1 MTKAKL
7 HYRSVSRLFARRHG
21 DEIYAGYESA
31 YRVERLPSV
40 IDKEPSEFFAGA
52 RFCKED
58 YEHVRSTLGDS
69 RAFCIGWAIAKD
81 ELRNCSSPAHALAD
95 LF

>member
-1 MTKAKL
+1 MPKL
-7 HYRSVSRLFARRHG
+7 ERHYRTVSRLFARRNG
-21 DEIYAGYESA
+21 DEIYDGYESA
-31 YRVERLPSV
+31 YRGERLPAV

-52 RFCKED
+52 RFFKED

-69 RAFCIGWAIAKD
+69 RAFCIGWAVAKE
-81 ELRNCSSPAHALAD
+81 ELRDCSSPAHTLAD

>member
-1 MTKAKL
+1 MTEAKR
-7 HYRSVSRLFARRHG
+7 HFRTVSPSFARRHG
-21 DEIYAGYESA
+21 EEIFDGYASA
-31 YRVERLPSV
+31 RRVERLPSM
-40 IDKEPSEFFAGA
+40 IDKDPEDYFAGA

-69 RAFCIGWAIAKD
+69 RAFCIGWAIAKE
-81 ELRNCSSPAHALAD
+81 ELRDCSSPAHTLAE

>member
-1 MTKAKL
+1 MTKAQR
-7 HYRSVSRLFARRHG
+7 HFRTVSPSFARRHG
-21 DEIYAGYESA
+21 EEIFAGFASA
-31 YRVERLPSV
+31 RRVERLPSV

-69 RAFCIGWAIAKD
+69 RALCIGWAIAKE
-81 ELRNCSSPAHALAD
+81 ELRDCSSPDHALAD

>member
-1 MTKAKL
+1 MAKQER
-7 HYRSVSRLFARRHG
+7 HYRTVLALYAIRNEEELC
-21 DEIYAGYESA
+21 AGYETA
-31 YRVERLPSV
+31 LRVKRMPAGFDLDPWR
-40 IDKEPSEFFAGA
+40 FFTGA

-58 YEHVRSTLGDS
+58 YEHLRQTLGDS

-81 ELRNCSSPAHALAD
+81 ELRYCSSPAHAIAD

>member
-21 DEIYAGYESA
+21 EEIFDGYASA
-31 YRVERLPSV
+31 RRVERLPAV
-40 IDKEPSEFFAGA
+40 IDREPGEFFAGA
-52 RFCKED
+52 SFCKED

-69 RAFCIGWAIAKD
+69 RAFCIGWAIAKE
-81 ELRNCSSPAHALAD
+81 ELRDCSSPAHALAE

>member
-7 HYRSVSRLFARRHG
+7 HFRTVSPSFARRHG
-21 DEIYAGYESA
+21 GEIYDGYASA
-31 YRVERLPSV
+31 RRVERLPAV
-40 IDKEPSEFFAGA
+40 IDKDPAEYFAGA

-69 RAFCIGWAIAKD
+69 RAFCIGWAIAQE
-81 ELRNCSSPAHALAD
+81 ELRDCSSPDHTLAD

>member
-7 HYRSVSRLFARRHG
+7 HYRSVSRLFARRNG
-21 DEIYAGYESA
+21 DEIYDGYESA
-31 YRVERLPSV
+31 YRGERLPAV
-40 IDKEPSEFFAGA
+40 IDKEPSEYFAGA

-58 YEHVRSTLGDS
+58 YDHVRNSLGDS
-69 RAFCIGWAIAKD
+69 RAFCIGWAIAQE
-81 ELRNCSSPAHALAD
+81 ELSDCSSPAHTLAE

>member
-21 DEIYAGYESA
+21 EEIYEGYASA
-31 YRVERLPSV
+31 RRVERLPSV
-40 IDKEPSEFFAGA
+40 IDREPAEYFAGA
-52 RFCKED
+52 RFCKEV
-58 YEHVRSTLGDS
+58 YEHVRQTLGDS
-69 RAFCIGWAIAKD
+69 RAFCIGWAIAKE
-81 ELRNCSSPAHALAD
+81 ELRDCSSPAHTLAE

>member
-1 MTKAKL
+1 MTKAKR
-7 HYRSVSRLFARRHG
+7 HFSTVSPSFARRHG
-21 DEIYAGYESA
+21 GEIYDGYASA
-31 YRVERLPSV
+31 RRVERLPAV
-40 IDKEPSEFFAGA
+40 IDTDPGDRFAKA
-52 RFCKED
+52 RYCKED
-58 YEHVRSTLGDS
+58 YEHLRQTLGDS